1 MHWKKGGVPNSLVGT
16 VWIEIVSLNWILL
29 SKCYIG
35 WRFVHGLFSFSC
47 WHPCLLNSG
56 RKVTTVSFAGQ
67 QSSFSRLRNDPERR
81 LKRGLWK
88 NLHFNAPLYSLYSC
102 KWNLLPQ
109 EKYADGKKR
118 GCNCKNA
125 NGDVTWRV
133 IQICYLKRNT
143 GGWKE
148 RVFYPWSQPLQKTN

>member
-56 RKVTTVSFAGQ
+56 RKVTTVSLAGQ

-109 EKYADGKKR
+109 EKYADGKKK
-118 GCNCKNA
+118 GM
-125 NGDVTWRV
+125 
-133 IQICYLKRNT
+133 Q
-143 GGWKE
+143 
-148 RVFYPWSQPLQKTN
+148 LQKCKWRCNLKSNSNLLPQEKYGRMEGESFLSLVTASTKN